1 MTDLYTLIRKETI
14 RFLRVWRQTI
24 IPPVITIALYLLI
37 FWKFLWDRIQMIEWI
52 DYINFIFPGLLM
64 MSVIM
69 ASYSNTSSSFFWAKF
84 AWNIEELFVSP
95 ISEIKILIWF
105 VLSAILRWIIVWW
118 LVTVTW
124 MFMADISIYNYF
136 YTFVFLFLSSTLFAL
151 IWLFNWVFARNFDDI
166 TIIPNFVITPLV
178 YLGWVFYSISILPD
192 FWQIVSKFN
201 PILYMVNGLRFGF
214 IWKSDIYVEIAIW
227 ILILFIILVWFINL
241 RLLKKGTWVKS

>member
-136 YTFVFLFLSSTLFAL
+136 YTFVFLFLSSALFAL

-201 PILYMVNGLRFGF
+201 PILYMVNGIRFGF
-214 IWKSDIYVEIAIW
+214 IWKSDIHVELAIW

>member
-37 FWKFLWDRIQMIEWI
+37 FGKFLGDRIQMIEGV

-69 ASYSNTSSSFFWAKF
+69 ASYSNTSSSFFGAKF
-84 AWNIEELFVSP
+84 AGNIEELFVSP
-95 ISEIKILIWF
+95 ISEIKILIGF
-105 VLSAILRWIIVWW
+105 VLSAILRGIIVGG
-118 LVTVTW
+118 LVTVTG

-151 IWLFNWVFARNFDDI
+151 IGLFNGVFARNFDDI

-178 YLGWVFYSISILPD
+178 YLGGVFYSISILPD
-192 FWQIVSKFN
+192 FWQVVSKFN
-201 PILYMVNGLRFGF
+201 PILYMVNGIRFGF
-214 IWKSDIYVEIAIW
+214 IGKSDIHVELAIG
-227 ILILFIILVWFINL
+227 ILILFIILVGFINL
-241 RLLKKGTWVKS
+241 RLLKKGTGVKS

>member
-37 FWKFLWDRIQMIEWI
+37 FGKFLGDRIQMIEGV

-69 ASYSNTSSSFFWAKF
+69 ASYSNTSSSFFGAKF
-84 AWNIEELFVSP
+84 AGNIEELFVSP
-95 ISEIKILIWF
+95 ISEIKILIGF
-105 VLSAILRWIIVWW
+105 VLSAILRGIIVGG
-118 LVTVTW
+118 LVTVTG

-151 IWLFNWVFARNFDDI
+151 IGLFNGVFARNFDDI

-178 YLGWVFYSISILPD
+178 YLGGVFYSISILPD

-214 IWKSDIYVEIAIW
+214 IGKSDIYVELAIG
-227 ILILFIILVWFINL
+227 ILILFIILVGFINL
-241 RLLKKGTWVKS
+241 RLLKKGTGVKS